1 MTTII
6 KSEQALKTQSELML
20 RASRKNDKA
29 INKDSSNLSEYIVT
43 YLKDVTVDNGAWNLE
58 RLTKTIYEFAG
69 YNPKG
74 KTKDGES
81 LKSPSFET
89 RVKRA
94 TFDALLEF
102 YSIEPSAQPV
112 LNADGS
118 LKNDKRFNNPNGYKR
133 VNGVL
138 TLPHNI
144 IKPVIMDVIEGV
156 KQELPNNDKNRVPVS
171 LRLREKHFA
180 QVFKGF
186 SQRQAN
192 VDTGKIDIIKMAS
205 DLNIQLIKL
214 KTAAIV
220 DMPDSDTKILKE
232 LENTLDKFFET
243 RATHQI
249 TKEGNIINTAIKKA
263 S

>member
-102 YSIEPSAQPV
+102 YSIEPSAGI
-112 LNADGS
+112 A
-118 LKNDKRFNNPNGYKR
+118 KNSQGKEIDKRFNNPNGYKR

-144 IKPVIMDVIEGV
+144 IKPVTMDIIEGV
-156 KQELPNNDKNRVPVS
+156 KQELPNRDKSRVAVS

-192 VDTGKIDIIKMAS
+192 VDTGKIDIIQMAS
-205 DLNIQLIKL
+205 DLNTQLIKI
-214 KTAAIV
+214 KTVAIV
-220 DMPDSDTKILKE
+220 DMPDSDVKVLKD

>member
-102 YSIEPSAQPV
+102 YSIEPSAGIAKNFLRLTKLSGKTFFRIFLLTGQRTRPEW
-112 LNADGS
+112 DGS
-118 LKNDKRFNNPNGYKR
+118 RM
-133 VNGVL
+133 L
-138 TLPHNI
+138 TW
-144 IKPVIMDVIEGV
+144 
-156 KQELPNNDKNRVPVS
+156 S
-171 LRLREKHFA
+171 RL
-180 QVFKGF
+180 
-186 SQRQAN
+186 
-192 VDTGKIDIIKMAS
+192 
-205 DLNIQLIKL
+205 
-214 KTAAIV
+214 
-220 DMPDSDTKILKE
+220 
-232 LENTLDKFFET
+232 
-243 RATHQI
+243 
-249 TKEGNIINTAIKKA
+249 
-263 S
+263 